1 MEDLQRSD
9 AVLLEARGPILF
21 LGTLSDDV
29 AAKWKNALPHMS
41 RTCALPIRQADFQMQ
56 PCAPRF
62 DMIWRC
68 ALAAGEK
75 LGHMAALRVMRHDAT
90 DNAALLWHP
99 TTNAVCLGSI
109 SGVISMEDLNQD
121 ARDKR
126 SVNLFLQWRCSQP
139 VDTSLAEE
147 TLNQRSV
154 MTTLRHA
161 RCHYAERT
169 QACTGSWIPEMQT
182 NQT

>member
-1 MEDLQRSD
+1 MGRCQCQFQFQCAQANMPKGHVPV
-9 AVLLEARGPILF
+9 AVQQCWTTG
-21 LGTLSDDV
+21 D
-29 AAKWKNALPHMS
+29 N
-41 RTCALPIRQADFQMQ
+41 
-56 PCAPRF
+56 
-62 DMIWRC
+62 RC

-169 QACTGSWIPEMQT
+169 QACT
-182 NQT
+182 